1 MSPTAYLRY
10 PDLHDDL
17 VTFVAENDVWMAP
30 VTGGRAWRVSAMGLP
45 ARSPKFSPDG
55 TRLAWQVVQGGAP
68 EIVTADVNGGDFRQ
82 LTFWG
87 SQSTRLKGF
96 NSAGHAVA
104 TSAVEQEDSRLRWAF
119 TVPLDGTA
127 PVKLP
132 YGPVETIAEGP
143 AVGDERPVV
152 IGSMLT
158 REQAWWKR
166 YRGGTAGKLWIDTDG
181 NGEFERL
188 VPELDGNLSD
198 PMWIQG
204 RVVFLSDHEGYGNLY
219 SVTPQGTDL
228 RRHTDFEGFYV
239 RHAASDGGRIVFESA
254 GRLWLLPS
262 LDAPAQPLDIVLGS
276 AGSARRPRLLDAAK
290 HLAGA
295 VPDTRGTASI
305 VETHGTLHWLTH
317 RDGPSRVIVANSAVR
332 ARLGRPLGESRAV
345 FVADFDGE
353 EAIYIKD
360 VFADIA
366 VVPGAPTPAAGG
378 TAATGTAVNEV
389 AAAYDG
395 GDEAG
400 LVLPRPVPA
409 AGVTS
414 GTPEGRAQA
423 AKPEQPKPQQPEP
436 GQSAPVPAS
445 GPSAG
450 AVRIGFDR
458 PARVS
463 ELVPSPDGQR
473 VAVSTEFG
481 EVFVLDV
488 AAAQLFPVASTGFG
502 AVDQLAFS
510 PDSQW
515 LAWAEPSSAEGRS
528 RIRLRSVLEASAPV
542 IEVTDGRFDDHDPA
556 FTTDGRY
563 LAFLSERS
571 FDPVY
576 DTHRFDLSFP
586 SSTKPFLVALA
597 AGTPSPFG
605 PAVSGL
611 PMPGELPAAAAGAAV
626 AAADPGPA
634 VTESAT
640 AVPAVTVDAGRI
652 GDRII
657 AVPVPQGRY
666 TRLRTADSALLWQA
680 TDIYGVTGDG
690 RASGTDREPAS
701 RLERFDL
708 VKKDLSVLVPAVES
722 FEVSG
727 DGTKVVL
734 RHECGVRVV
743 PAAAAVEQDSAE
755 NIRVDLAR
763 IRVRIDPVQVWGQ
776 AFDEAWRLQRDF
788 FWAPDLGG
796 LDWEGVHA
804 RYRPLVQNLGS
815 HDDLVDLL
823 WEMHGELG
831 TSHAYVT
838 PAPVMEPGA
847 GGQGFLGVDLRPG
860 AGGWEVVRILGAESS
875 DPQASSPLSAPG
887 ADVHPGDIIAAV
899 DGQPVPAVEGPAA
912 LLAGAAGRTVELTIV
927 STGDGGD
934 GGAPAQRRIAVVPL
948 GSEERLRYQNWVGA
962 NRRIV
967 REASNGAFGYL
978 HIPDMMANGWSQLHR
993 DLDVEASRQALV
1005 VDVRRNRGGHTSQL
1019 VAELIGR
1026 KVTAWA
1032 NARGGQ
1038 PTPYPAHAPR
1048 GPVVILADEFAGS
1061 DGDIITQVAKLR
1073 SIGPVVGT
1081 RTWGGVVGI
1090 DGRFALVDGTTVNQP
1105 RYAYWFT
1112 GGVGWDVE
1120 NRGVEPDIEVPFP
1133 PHAYVAGEDPQL
1145 EHGVGILREMLSEL
1159 PTDEPPALA
1168 GYRSLQPAPLPP
1180 RPQGQTVS
1188 AAETQQGPAVPG
1200 PVPAAGVRPGREAGR
1215 P

>member
-10 PDLHDDL
+10 PDLHGDL
-17 VTFVAENDVWMAP
+17 VTFVAEDDVWMAP
-30 VTGGRAWRVSAMGLP
+30 VAGGRAWRISSMQLP

-55 TRLAWQVVQGGAP
+55 KHLAWQVVQGGAP
-68 EIVTADVNGGDFRQ
+68 EIVTADVDGGNFRQ

-96 NSAGHAVA
+96 NAAGQVMA
-104 TSAVEQEDSRLRWAF
+104 TTSVEQEDNRLRWAF
-119 TVPLDGTA
+119 TVPLDGAA

-143 AVGDERPVV
+143 AVGDERPLV

-166 YRGGTAGKLWIDTDG
+166 YRGGTAGKLWIDADG

-198 PMWIQG
+198 PMWIDG

-219 SVTPQGTDL
+219 SVTPAGSDL
-228 RRHTDFEGFYV
+228 RRHTDFDTFYV
-239 RHAASDGGRIVFESA
+239 RHASTDGSRIVFESA

-262 LDAPAQPLDIVLGS
+262 LDTEARPLDIALGS
-276 AGSARRPRLLDAAK
+276 AGTARRPRPLDVARHLADVVPDAA
-290 HLAGA
+290 GN
-295 VPDTRGTASI
+295 ASV

-317 RDGPSRVIVANSAVR
+317 RDGPARVIEADSAVR
-332 ARLGRPLGESRAV
+332 ARLGRPLGNSRAV
-345 FVADFDGE
+345 YVADRHGE

-360 VFADIA
+360 VFAQISL
-366 VVPGAPTPAAGG
+366 GPAAGSG
-378 TAATGTAVNEV
+378 PAQAMPAPEPAA
-389 AAAYDG
+389 
-395 GDEAG
+395 GDADAG
-400 LVLPRPVPA
+400 LVLPSPVSAAGSASLPRTPGHTTPA
-409 AGVTS
+409 A
-414 GTPEGRAQA
+414 PESRTG
-423 AKPEQPKPQQPEP
+423 
-436 GQSAPVPAS
+436 VPAS
-445 GPSAG
+445 VAPPSEA
-450 AVRIGFDR
+450 AVKPAENTVRVEFER
-458 PARVS
+458 PTRVS
-463 ELVPSPDGQR
+463 QLVPSPDGKR
-473 VAVSTEFG
+473 VGVATEYG

-488 AAAQLFPVASTGFG
+488 ASARLSPVAATGFG

-515 LAWAEPSSAEGRS
+515 LAWAEPSSADGRT
-528 RIRLRSVLEASAPV
+528 RIRIRSVLDTEAPA
-542 IEVTDGRFDDHDPA
+542 IDVTDGRFSDHDPS
-556 FTTDGRY
+556 FTPDGRY

-605 PAVSGL
+605 PSVSGNAAV
-611 PMPGELPAAAAGAAV
+611 GAAAEVKAESGNIAAAV
-626 AAADPGPA
+626 PP
-634 VTESAT
+634 V
-640 AVPAVTVDAGRI
+640 VVDAERI

-666 TRLRTADSALLWQA
+666 EKLRTADSALLWLA
-680 TDIYGVTGDG
+680 ADIYGVTGDG
-690 RASGTDREPAS
+690 RATAADRDPAP

-708 VKKDLSVLVPAVES
+708 AKKELSVLVPALDG

-727 DGTKVVL
+727 DGAKVVL
-734 RHECGVRVV
+734 RHDGGVRVV
-743 PAAAAVEQDSAE
+743 PAADKIAEDSGD
-755 NIRVDLAR
+755 NVRVDLDR
-763 IRVRIDPVQVWGQ
+763 IRVRIDPVRVWGQ

-788 FWAPDLGG
+788 FWAPDMGG
-796 LDWEGVHA
+796 LDWEGIHA
-804 RYRPLVQNLGS
+804 RYRPLVQNLGG

-838 PAPVMEPGA
+838 PVPVTEPGW
-847 GGQGFLGVDLRPG
+847 GSQGFLGADLRPG

-875 DPQASSPLSAPG
+875 DPQAASPLSAPG
-887 ADVHPGDIIAAV
+887 ADVHPGDVIAAV
-899 DGQPVPAVEGPAA
+899 DGQPVPASEGPAP

-927 STGDGGD
+927 RADD
-934 GGAPAQRRIAVVPL
+934 DGAPSQRRIAVVPL
-948 GSEERLRYQNWVGA
+948 RSEERLRYQNWVHA

-967 REASNGAFGYL
+967 RAASDGAFGYL
-978 HIPDMMANGWSQLHR
+978 HIPDMVANGWSQLHR
-993 DLDVEASRQALV
+993 DLDQEASKAALV

-1032 NARGGQ
+1032 NPRGGK
-1038 PTPYPAHAPR
+1038 PTPYPDHAPR
-1048 GPVVILADEFAGS
+1048 GPVVILTDEFAGS
-1061 DGDIITQVAKLR
+1061 DGDIITQAAKLR
-1073 SIGPVVGT
+1073 SIGPVIGT

-1090 DGRFALVDGTTVNQP
+1090 DGRFRLVDGTAVNQP
-1105 RYAYWFT
+1105 RYAFWFT

-1120 NRGVEPDIEVPFP
+1120 NRGVEPDIEVAFP
-1133 PHAYVAGEDPQL
+1133 PHAYVAGDDPQL
-1145 EHGVGILREMLSEL
+1145 EHGVGILREMLSEI
-1159 PTDEPPALA
+1159 PTDQPPAMT

-1180 RPQGQTVS
+1180 RPQAAAGS
-1188 AAETQQGPAVPG
+1188 AEGTAASEGAVPG
-1200 PVPAAGVRPGREAGR
+1200 PVAASAAVPGRH
-1215 P
+1215 

>member
-1 MSPTAYLRY
+1 MSSTAYLRY
-10 PDLHDDL
+10 PDLHGDL
-17 VTFVAENDVWMAP
+17 VTFVAEDDVWMAP
-30 VTGGRAWRVSAMGLP
+30 VTGGRAWRVSSMQLP

-55 TRLAWQVVQGGAP
+55 TQVAWQVVQGGAP
-68 EIVTADVNGGDFRQ
+68 EIVTADVNGGNFRQ

-87 SQSTRLKGF
+87 SQSTRMKGF
-96 NSAGHAVA
+96 NSAGQVIA
-104 TSAVEQEDSRLRWAF
+104 TSSVEQEDSRLRWAF
-119 TVPLDGTA
+119 AVPLDGAA

-143 AVGDERPVV
+143 AVGDERPMV

-166 YRGGTAGKLWIDTDG
+166 YRGGTAGKLWIDADG

-198 PMWIQG
+198 PMWIEG
-204 RVVFLSDHEGYGNLY
+204 RVAFLSDHEGYGNLY
-219 SVTPQGTDL
+219 SVTPSGSDL
-228 RRHTDFEGFYV
+228 RRHTDFDTFYV
-239 RHAASDGGRIVFESA
+239 RHASSDGSRIVFESA

-262 LDAPAQPLDIVLGS
+262 LDAEAQPLDIVLGS
-276 AGSARRPRLLDAAK
+276 AGTARRPRPLDVAR
-290 HLAGA
+290 HLAGV
-295 VPDTRGTASI
+295 VPDAAGNASV

-317 RDGPSRVIVANSAVR
+317 RDGPSRVIEADSAVR
-332 ARLGRPLGESRAV
+332 ARLGRPLGDSRAV
-345 FVADFDGE
+345 FVSDRQGE

-360 VFADIA
+360 VFAELSVGSA
-366 VVPGAPTPAAGG
+366 VGSRAAEEAPVSEPAAKD
-378 TAATGTAVNEV
+378 A
-389 AAAYDG
+389 DG
-395 GDEAG
+395 AG
-400 LVLPRPVPA
+400 LVLPSPVSA
-409 AGVTS
+409 AGS
-414 GTPEGRAQA
+414 AGLPQARPLAAESPAGGQSPESASTPESA
-423 AKPEQPKPQQPEP
+423 PKP
-436 GQSAPVPAS
+436 GDST
-445 GPSAG
+445 
-450 AVRIGFDR
+450 VRVEFER
-458 PARVS
+458 PTRVS
-463 ELVPSPDGQR
+463 QLAPSPDGKR
-473 VAVSTEFG
+473 VGVATEYG

-515 LAWAEPSSAEGRS
+515 LAWAEPSSADGRT
-528 RIRLRSVLEASAPV
+528 RIRLRSVLDTEAPV
-542 IEVTDGRFDDHDPA
+542 IDVTDGRFTDHDPS

-605 PAVSGL
+605 PSVSGIAAVTAADEAKDD
-611 PMPGELPAAAAGAAV
+611 GAAKAAA
-626 AAADPGPA
+626 
-634 VTESAT
+634 
-640 AVPAVTVDAGRI
+640 VPDVVVDADRI

-666 TRLRTADSALLWQA
+666 EKLRTADSALLWQA
-680 TDIYGVTGDG
+680 ADIYGVTGDG
-690 RASGTDREPAS
+690 RATAADRDPAS

-708 VKKDLSVLVPAVES
+708 VKKDLSVLVPALDD

-734 RHECGVRVV
+734 RHDGGVRVV
-743 PAAAAVEQDSAE
+743 PASAKVEEGTGED
-755 NIRVDLAR
+755 IRVELDR

-788 FWAPDLGG
+788 FWAPDMGG
-796 LDWEGVHA
+796 LDWEGVHS
-804 RYRPLVQNLGS
+804 RYRPLVQNLGG

-838 PAPVMEPGA
+838 PAPVTEPGS
-847 GGQGFLGVDLRPG
+847 GSQGFLGADLLPG

-875 DPQASSPLSAPG
+875 DPQATSPLSAPG

-899 DGQPVPAVEGPAA
+899 DGQPVPAGEGPAP

-927 STGDGGD
+927 STNDD
-934 GGAPAQRRIAVVPL
+934 GAPSQRRIAVVPL
-948 GSEERLRYQNWVGA
+948 RSEERLRYQNWVHA

-967 REASNGAFGYL
+967 REASDGAFGYL
-978 HIPDMMANGWSQLHR
+978 HIPDMVANGWSQLHR
-993 DLDVEASRQALV
+993 DLDQEAAKQALV

-1032 NARGGQ
+1032 NPRGGK
-1038 PTPYPAHAPR
+1038 PTPYPDHAPR
-1048 GPVVILADEFAGS
+1048 GPVVILTDEFAGS

-1090 DGRFALVDGTTVNQP
+1090 DGRFQLMDGTAVNQP
-1105 RYAYWFT
+1105 RYAFWFT
-1112 GGVGWDVE
+1112 GGVGWGVE
-1120 NRGVEPDIEVPFP
+1120 NRGVEPDIEVAFP
-1133 PHAYVAGEDPQL
+1133 PHAYVAGDDPQL
-1145 EHGVGILREMLSEL
+1145 EHGVGILREMLSEI
-1159 PTDEPPALA
+1159 PTDQPPAMT
-1168 GYRSLQPAPLPP
+1168 GYPSLQPAPLPP
-1180 RPQGQTVS
+1180 RPQAEPG
-1188 AAETQQGPAVPG
+1188 AAAVPGGTVPG
-1200 PVPAAGVRPGREAGR
+1200 PVAASSAVPGRH
-1215 P
+1215 

>member
-10 PDLHDDL
+10 PDLHGDL
-17 VTFVAENDVWMAP
+17 VTFVAEDDVWMAP
-30 VTGGRAWRVSAMGLP
+30 VSGGRAWRISSMQLP

-68 EIVTADVNGGDFRQ
+68 EIVTADVQGGDFRQ

-96 NSAGHAVA
+96 NSAGDVIA
-104 TSAVEQEDSRLRWAF
+104 TSSVEQEDNRLRWAY

-143 AVGDERPVV
+143 AVGDERPMV

-166 YRGGTAGKLWIDTDG
+166 YRGGTAGKLWIDADG
-181 NGEFERL
+181 NGEFVRL

-198 PMWIQG
+198 PMWIDG

-239 RHAASDGGRIVFESA
+239 RHASSDGTRIVFESA
-254 GRLWLLPS
+254 GRIWLLAS
-262 LDAPAQPLDIVLGS
+262 LDADAQPLEISLGS
-276 AGSARRPRLLDAAK
+276 AGTARRPRPLNVAR
-290 HLAGA
+290 HLAAA
-295 VPDTRGTASI
+295 VPDATGTASV

-317 RDGPSRVIVANSAVR
+317 RDGPSRVIEADSAVR
-332 ARLGRPLGESRAV
+332 ARLGRPLGETHAV
-345 FVADFDGE
+345 FVSDSQGE
-353 EAIYIKD
+353 EAIYIRK
-360 VFADIA
+360 VFADVDTA
-366 VVPGAPTPAAGG
+366 SGGSARDGGLPAGSPANEPAAD
-378 TAATGTAVNEV
+378 T
-389 AAAYDG
+389 
-395 GDEAG
+395 G
-400 LVLPRPVPA
+400 LVLPSPVSASSTTTHGSRGPQDRAAVPA
-409 AGVTS
+409 AQTEAQDTAAGASPAVPATES
-414 GTPEGRAQA
+414 GT
-423 AKPEQPKPQQPEP
+423 
-436 GQSAPVPAS
+436 
-445 GPSAG
+445 
-450 AVRIGFDR
+450 VRIGFDR
-458 PARVS
+458 PTRVS

-473 VAVSTEFG
+473 VGVATEYG
-481 EVFVLDV
+481 EVFILETSTAELSPV
-488 AAAQLFPVASTGFG
+488 AASEFG

-515 LAWAEPSSAEGRS
+515 LAWAEPTTGEGRT
-528 RIRLRSVLEASAPV
+528 RIRLRSAVDASAPV
-542 IEVTDGRFDDHDPA
+542 IDVTDGRFADHDPS
-556 FTTDGRY
+556 FTRDGRY

-605 PAVSGL
+605 PSVSGGSV
-611 PMPGELPAAAAGAAV
+611 PV
-626 AAADPGPA
+626 AAEAADGGTPKK
-634 VTESAT
+634 T
-640 AVPAVTVDAGRI
+640 VPDVQVDAERI

-666 TRLRTADSALLWQA
+666 TKLRAADSALLWQA
-680 TDIYGVTGDG
+680 NDIYGVTGDG
-690 RASGTDREPAS
+690 RATATDRDPAA

-708 VKKDLSVLVPAVES
+708 LTKDLSVLVPALEGY
-722 FEVSG
+722 EVSG
-727 DGTKVVL
+727 DGSKVVV
-734 RHECGVRVV
+734 RHEGSVRVV
-743 PAAAAVEQDSAE
+743 PAASRVEEDSVE
-755 NIRVDLAR
+755 NIRVDLDR
-763 IRVRIDPVQVWGQ
+763 IRVRIDPVKVWGQ

-788 FWAPDLGG
+788 FWAPDMGG

-804 RYRPLVQNLGS
+804 RYRPLVDNLGS

-838 PAPVMEPGA
+838 PVPVTEQGA
-847 GGQGFLGVDLRPG
+847 GGQGFLGADLRPG

-875 DPQASSPLSAPG
+875 DPQATSPLSAPG
-887 ADVHPGDIIAAV
+887 ADVHPGDVIAAI
-899 DGQPVPAVEGPAA
+899 DGVPVPPREGPAA
-912 LLAGAAGRTVELTIV
+912 LLTGAAGRTVELTIV
-927 STGDGGD
+927 SADD
-934 GGAPAQRRIAVVPL
+934 AGAPSQRRIAVVPL
-948 GSEERLRYQNWVGA
+948 RSEERLRYQNWVHA

-978 HIPDMMANGWSQLHR
+978 HIPDMVANGWSQLHR
-993 DLDVEASRQALV
+993 DLDQEASRQALV

-1026 KVTAWA
+1026 KVTAWDMP
-1032 NARGGQ
+1032 RGGQ
-1038 PTPYPAHAPR
+1038 PSPYPAHAPR
-1048 GPVVILADEFAGS
+1048 GPVVILTDEFAGS
-1061 DGDIITQVAKLR
+1061 DGDIITQVSKLR
-1073 SIGPVVGT
+1073 GIGPVIGT

-1090 DGRFALVDGTTVNQP
+1090 DGRFNLVDGTTVNQP

-1112 GGVGWDVE
+1112 GGVGWGVE
-1120 NRGVEPDIEVPFP
+1120 NRGVEPDIEVTFP

-1159 PTDEPPALA
+1159 PTDEPPALT
-1168 GYRSLQPAPLPP
+1168 GYPTLQPAPLPP
-1180 RPQGQTVS
+1180 RPQDGQAGSRQENGDLSIPAPVS
-1188 AAETQQGPAVPG
+1188 AGTDAKDN
-1200 PVPAAGVRPGREAGR
+1200 RH
-1215 P
+1215 

>member
-1 MSPTAYLRY
+1 MSSTAYLRY
-10 PDLHDDL
+10 PDLHGDL
-17 VTFVAENDVWMAP
+17 VTFVAEDDVWMAP
-30 VTGGRAWRVSAMGLP
+30 VTGGRAWRVSSMQLP

-55 TRLAWQVVQGGAP
+55 KHLAWQVVQGGAP
-68 EIVTADVNGGDFRQ
+68 EIVTADVDGGNFRQ

-96 NSAGHAVA
+96 NSAGQVVA
-104 TSAVEQEDSRLRWAF
+104 TTSVEQEDSRLRWAF
-119 TVPLDGTA
+119 TVPLDGGA
-127 PVKLP
+127 PAKLP

-143 AVGDERPVV
+143 AVGDERPMV

-166 YRGGTAGKLWIDTDG
+166 YRGGTAGKLWIDADG

-198 PMWIQG
+198 PMWIDG
-204 RVVFLSDHEGYGNLY
+204 RVVFLSDHEGFGNLY

-228 RRHTDFEGFYV
+228 RRHTDFDTFYV
-239 RHAASDGGRIVFESA
+239 RHASSDGSRIVFESA
-254 GRLWLLPS
+254 GRLWLLSS
-262 LDAPAQPLDIVLGS
+262 LDGEAQPLDIALGS
-276 AGSARRPRLLDAAK
+276 AGTARRRRPLDVAK
-290 HLAGA
+290 HLSAA
-295 VPDTRGTASI
+295 VPDAAGTASV

-317 RDGPSRVIVANSAVR
+317 RDGPSRVIEADSAVR
-332 ARLGRPLGESRAV
+332 ARLGRPLGDSRAV
-345 FVADFDGE
+345 YVADRDGE
-353 EAIYIKD
+353 EAIYIRE
-360 VFADIA
+360 VFAD
-366 VVPGAPTPAAGG
+366 V
-378 TAATGTAVNEV
+378 AVNAASRSGAAPALPASE
-389 AAAYDG
+389 AAADAG
-395 GDEAG
+395 ADAG
-400 LVLPRPVPA
+400 LVLPSPVSASGSA
-409 AGVTS
+409 AAPPQQVLPQAAEPRTTS
-414 GTPEGRAQA
+414 PEPEGF
-423 AKPEQPKPQQPEP
+423 
-436 GQSAPVPAS
+436 SAS
-445 GPSAG
+445 GESSST
-450 AVRIGFDR
+450 VRVGFDQ
-458 PARVS
+458 PTRVS
-463 ELVPSPDGQR
+463 QLAPSPDGKR
-473 VAVSTEFG
+473 VGVATEYG

-488 AAAQLFPVASTGFG
+488 ASAQLFPVTSTGFG

-515 LAWAEPSSAEGRS
+515 LAWAEPSSADGRT
-528 RIRLRSVLEASAPV
+528 RIRLRSVLDTEAPV
-542 IEVTDGRFDDHDPA
+542 IDVTDGRFTDHDPS

-586 SSTKPFLVALA
+586 SSTKPFLAALA
-597 AGTPSPFG
+597 ADTPSPFG
-605 PAVSGL
+605 PSASGT
-611 PMPGELPAAAAGAAV
+611 
-626 AAADPGPA
+626 PA
-634 VTESAT
+634 VDAAETGKANVKSAAT
-640 AVPAVTVDAGRI
+640 VPDVVVDADRI

-666 TRLRTADSALLWQA
+666 EKLRTADSALLWQA
-680 TDIYGVTGDG
+680 ADIYGVTGDG
-690 RASGTDREPAS
+690 RASATDRDPAS

-708 VKKDLSVLVPAVES
+708 AKKELSVLVPALDD

-734 RHECGVRVV
+734 RHEGTVRVV
-743 PAAAAVEQDSAE
+743 PASAKVEENSAE
-755 NIRVDLAR
+755 NIRVDLDR
-763 IRVRIDPVQVWGQ
+763 IRVRVDPVKVWGQ

-796 LDWEGVHA
+796 LDWEGIHS

-838 PAPVMEPGA
+838 PAPVTEPGS
-847 GGQGFLGVDLRPG
+847 GSQGFLGADLRPG
-860 AGGWEVVRILGAESS
+860 AGGWEVARILGAESS
-875 DPQASSPLSAPG
+875 DPQATSPLSAPG

-899 DGQPVPAVEGPAA
+899 DGHPVPANEGPAP

-927 STGDGGD
+927 STNDD
-934 GGAPAQRRIAVVPL
+934 GAPSQRRIAVVPL
-948 GSEERLRYQNWVGA
+948 RSEERLRYQNWVQA
-962 NRRIV
+962 NRSIV
-967 REASNGAFGYL
+967 REASDGAFGYL
-978 HIPDMMANGWSQLHR
+978 HIPDMVANGWSQLHR
-993 DLDVEASRQALV
+993 DLDQEASQQALV
-1005 VDVRRNRGGHTSQL
+1005 VDVRRNRGGHTSEL

-1032 NARGGQ
+1032 NPRGGK

-1048 GPVVILADEFAGS
+1048 GPVVILTDEFAGS
-1061 DGDIITQVAKLR
+1061 DGDIITQTAKLR

-1090 DGRFALVDGTTVNQP
+1090 DGRFGLVDGTVVNQP
-1105 RYAYWFT
+1105 RYAFWFT

-1120 NRGVEPDIEVPFP
+1120 NRGVEPDIEVAFP

-1145 EHGVGILREMLSEL
+1145 EHSVGILREMLSEL
-1159 PTDEPPALA
+1159 PTDQPPELT

-1180 RPQGQTVS
+1180 RPQAAPGS
-1188 AAETQQGPAVPG
+1188 ATEVREGTVPG
-1200 PVPAAGVRPGREAGR
+1200 PVAASSAVPGRH
-1215 P
+1215 

>member
-10 PDLHDDL
+10 PDLHGNL
-17 VTFVAENDVWMAP
+17 VTFVAEDDVWMAP
-30 VTGGRAWRVSAMGLP
+30 VDGGRAWRVSAMQLP

-68 EIVTADVNGGDFRQ
+68 EIVTANADGGDFRQ
-82 LTFWG
+82 LTYWG

-96 NSAGHAVA
+96 NKAGQVIA
-104 TSAVEQEDSRLRWAF
+104 TCSVEQEDNRLRWAF
-119 TVPLDGTA
+119 AVPLDGTA

-143 AVGDERPVV
+143 AVGDERPMV

-166 YRGGTAGKLWIDTDG
+166 YRGGTAGKLWIDADG
-181 NGEFERL
+181 NGEFLRL

-198 PMWIQG
+198 PMWIDG

-219 SVTPQGTDL
+219 SVTPRGTDL

-239 RHAASDGGRIVFESA
+239 RHASSDGSRIVFESA
-254 GRLWLLPS
+254 GRIWLLSS
-262 LDAPAQPLDIVLGS
+262 LDAEAEPLDIVLGS
-276 AGSARRPRLLDAAK
+276 AGTARRPRPLNVAR
-290 HLAGA
+290 HLSEVA
-295 VPDTRGTASI
+295 PDTKGMASV

-317 RDGPSRVIVANSAVR
+317 RDGPSRVIEADSAVR
-332 ARLGRPLGESRAV
+332 TRLGRPLDGSRAV
-345 FVADFDGE
+345 FVADRDGE

-360 VFADIA
+360 VFADL
-366 VVPGAPTPAAGG
+366 AAGG
-378 TAATGTAVNEV
+378 AGQAPV
-389 AAAYDG
+389 DG
-395 GDEAG
+395 VSGGKEDAGESNG
-400 LVLPRPVPA
+400 LVLPSPVSVSGAPVSVPQGSGTGESADGTGAVHA
-409 AGVTS
+409 AGTGQQEASAAS
-414 GTPEGRAQA
+414 GTVRVGFGR
-423 AKPEQPKPQQPEP
+423 PT
-436 GQSAPVPAS
+436 
-445 GPSAG
+445 
-450 AVRIGFDR
+450 
-458 PARVS
+458 RVS
-463 ELVPSPDGQR
+463 QLVPSPDGQR
-473 VAVSTEFG
+473 VGVSTESG
-481 EVFVLDV
+481 EVFVLEV
-488 AAAQLFPVASTGFG
+488 AKAELVPVATSDFG

-515 LAWAEPSSAEGRS
+515 LAWAEPSSGEGRS
-528 RIRLRSVLEASAPV
+528 RLRLRSVLDTAAPV
-542 IEVTDGRFDDHDPA
+542 IDVTDGRFTDHDPA

-605 PAVSGL
+605 PSVSGTS
-611 PMPGELPAAAAGAAV
+611 V
-626 AAADPGPA
+626 AAPKDAAQTG
-634 VTESAT
+634 T
-640 AVPAVTVDAGRI
+640 AEEASQDTVPSVQVDAERI
-652 GDRII
+652 GDRLI

-666 TRLRTADSALLWQA
+666 RKLRAAQGGLLWQSS
-680 TDIYGVTGDG
+680 DVYGVTGDG
-690 RASGTDREPAS
+690 RASAADRDPAS

-708 VKKDLSVLVPAVES
+708 EKKDVSVLVSALDD

-734 RHECGVRVV
+734 RHEGSVRMV
-743 PAAAAVEQDSAE
+743 PAAARVDEDSPE
-755 NIRVDLAR
+755 NIRVDLER
-763 IRVRIDPVQVWGQ
+763 IRVRIDPVKAWGQ

-788 FWAPDLGG
+788 FWAPDMGG

-831 TSHAYVT
+831 TSHAYVN
-838 PAPVMEPGA
+838 PIPVTEQGS
-847 GGQGFLGVDLRPG
+847 GGQGFLGADLRPG

-875 DPQASSPLSAPG
+875 DPEATSPLSAPG
-887 ADVHPGDIIAAV
+887 ADVHPGDVIAAV
-899 DGQPVPAVEGPAA
+899 DGRPVPANEGPAV
-912 LLAGAAGRTVELTIV
+912 LLAGAAGRTVELTVV
-927 STGDGGD
+927 STGGD
-934 GGAPAQRRIAVVPL
+934 GAPEQRRIAVVPL
-948 GSEERLRYQNWVGA
+948 RSEERLRYQNWVSA

-967 REASNGAFGYL
+967 REASNGEFGYL

-993 DLDVEASRQALV
+993 DLDQEASLRALV

-1026 KVTAWA
+1026 KVSAWSVP
-1032 NARGGQ
+1032 RGGT

-1048 GPVVILADEFAGS
+1048 GPVVILTDEFAGS
-1061 DGDIITQVAKLR
+1061 DGDIVTQISKLR
-1073 SIGPVVGT
+1073 GIGPVVGT

-1090 DGRFALVDGTTVNQP
+1090 DGRFNLVDGTMVNQP

-1120 NRGVEPDIEVPFP
+1120 NRGVEPDIEVAFP
-1133 PHAYVAGEDPQL
+1133 PHAYVAGDDPQL

-1159 PTDEPPALA
+1159 PTDEPPALS
-1168 GYRSLQPAPLPP
+1168 GYRSLQPAPLPQ
-1180 RPQGQTVS
+1180 RPQGRQEEGRQESIDLSIPAPVS
-1188 AAETQQGPAVPG
+1188 AGTGSTDGTKES
-1200 PVPAAGVRPGREAGR
+1200 RH
-1215 P
+1215 

>member
-1 MSPTAYLRY
+1 MSSTAYLRY
-10 PDLHDDL
+10 PDLHGDL
-17 VTFVAENDVWMAP
+17 LAFVAEDDVWMAP
-30 VTGGRAWRVSAMGLP
+30 VAGGRAWRVSAMALP

-55 TRLAWQVVQGGAP
+55 TSLAWQVIQGGAP
-68 EIVTADVNGGDFRQ
+68 EIVAADADGGNFRQ

-87 SQSTRLKGF
+87 SQSTRMKGF
-96 NSAGHAVA
+96 NSAGQVIA
-104 TSAVEQEDSRLRWAF
+104 TSSVEQEDSRLRWAF
-119 TVPLDGTA
+119 AVPLDGSA

-132 YGPVETIAEGP
+132 YGPVETLAEGP
-143 AVGDERPVV
+143 TVGDERPMV

-166 YRGGTAGKLWIDTDG
+166 YRGGTAGKLWIDADG

-198 PMWIQG
+198 PMWIDG

-228 RRHTDFEGFYV
+228 RRHTDFDGFYV
-239 RHAASDGGRIVFESA
+239 RHVSSDGSRIVFESA

-262 LDAPAQPLDIVLGS
+262 LDAEAQPLDIFLGS
-276 AGSARRPRLLDAAK
+276 AGTARRPRPLDVAK
-290 HLAGA
+290 HLSAA
-295 VPDTRGTASI
+295 VPAASGDASV

-317 RDGPSRVIVANSAVR
+317 RDGPSRVIVADSAVR
-332 ARLGRPLGESRAV
+332 ARLGRPLGTSHAV
-345 FVADFDGE
+345 FVADFQGE
-353 EAIYIKD
+353 EAIYIQD
-360 VFADIA
+360 VFASA
-366 VVPGAPTPAAGG
+366 APVSAPESASVEKLAASEE
-378 TAATGTAVNEV
+378 A
-389 AAAYDG
+389 
-395 GDEAG
+395 GDSDSAPG
-400 LVLPRPVPA
+400 LVLPSPV
-409 AGVTS
+409 S
-414 GTPEGRAQA
+414 
-423 AKPEQPKPQQPEP
+423 
-436 GQSAPVPAS
+436 AS
-445 GPSAG
+445 GS
-450 AVRIGFDR
+450 AVRIPQPAVSQVPELQLEKERQLEKEPGGPTSEPAGRPGENRGSATGGASVVRVGFDR
-458 PARVS
+458 PTRVS
-463 ELVPSPDGQR
+463 QLIPSPNGKY
-473 VAVSTEFG
+473 VGVSTEYG

-488 AAAQLFPVASTGFG
+488 GTEQLFPVASSGFG

-515 LAWAEPSSAEGRS
+515 LAWSEPASADGRTK
-528 RIRLRSVLEASAPV
+528 IRLRSVLDTSAPV
-542 IEVTDGRFDDHDPA
+542 IDVTDGRFTDHDPS

-597 AGTPSPFG
+597 ADTPSPFG
-605 PAVSGL
+605 PSASGVPL
-611 PMPGELPAAAAGAAV
+611 FGAGDTPKDAAS
-626 AAADPGPA
+626 AD
-634 VTESAT
+634 EDNSADKTT
-640 AVPAVTVDAGRI
+640 AVRVDAERI

-666 TRLRTADSALLWQA
+666 DKLQAAQDALLWQA

-690 RASGTDREPAS
+690 RASATDREPAS

-708 VKKDLSVLVPAVES
+708 ATKEVSVLAGALDSFAVS
-722 FEVSG
+722 S
-727 DGTKVVL
+727 DGTTVVL
-734 RHECGVRVV
+734 RHEGGIRVV
-743 PAAAAVEQDSAE
+743 PAAAKVEENSADS
-755 NIRVDLAR
+755 IRVDLDR
-763 IRVRIDPVQVWGQ
+763 IRVRVDPVKVWGQ

-788 FWAPDLGG
+788 FWAPDMGG
-796 LDWEGVHA
+796 LDWEGVHS

-838 PAPVMEPGA
+838 PAPVTEQGS
-847 GGQGFLGVDLRPG
+847 GGQGFLGADLRPG
-860 AGGWEVVRILGAESS
+860 PGGWEVARILGAESS
-875 DPQASSPLSAPG
+875 DPQATSPLSAPG

-899 DGQPVPAVEGPAA
+899 DGQPVPSREGPAA
-912 LLAGAAGRTVELTIV
+912 LLTGAAGRAVELTIV
-927 STGDGGD
+927 STDD
-934 GGAPAQRRIAVVPL
+934 GGAPVQRRIAVVPL
-948 GSEERLRYQNWVGA
+948 RSEERLRYQNWVSA

-967 REASNGAFGYL
+967 REASGGTFGYL
-978 HIPDMMANGWSQLHR
+978 HIPDMVANGWSQLHR
-993 DLDVEASRQALV
+993 DLDQEASLQALV

-1026 KVTAWA
+1026 KVTAWE
-1032 NARGGQ
+1032 NPRGGK

-1048 GPVVILADEFAGS
+1048 GPVVILTDEFAGS

-1090 DGRFALVDGTTVNQP
+1090 DGRFRLVDGTVVNQP
-1105 RYAYWFT
+1105 RFAYWFT
-1112 GGVGWDVE
+1112 GGVGWGVE
-1120 NRGVEPDIEVPFP
+1120 NRGVEPDIEVAFP
-1133 PHAYVAGEDPQL
+1133 PHAYVAGDDPQL

-1159 PTDEPPALA
+1159 PTDQPPALS
-1168 GYRSLQPAPLPP
+1168 GYRSLQVPPLPP
-1180 RPQGQTVS
+1180 RPQDRVADGRAEDALSVPAPVS
-1188 AAETQQGPAVPG
+1188 AG
-1200 PVPAAGVRPGREAGR
+1200 AGKDSRH
-1215 P
+1215 

>member
-10 PDLHDDL
+10 PDLHGDL
-17 VTFVAENDVWMAP
+17 LAFVAEDDVWMAP
-30 VTGGRAWRVSAMGLP
+30 VTGGRAWRVSAMALP

-55 TRLAWQVVQGGAP
+55 ASLAWQVIQGGAP
-68 EIVTADVNGGDFRQ
+68 EIVTADADGGNFRQ

-87 SQSTRLKGF
+87 SQSTRMKGF
-96 NSAGHAVA
+96 NSAGQVIA
-104 TSAVEQEDSRLRWAF
+104 TSSVEQEDSRLRWAF
-119 TVPLDGTA
+119 AVPLDGSA

-132 YGPVETIAEGP
+132 YGPVETLAEGP
-143 AVGDERPVV
+143 AVGDERPMV

-166 YRGGTAGKLWIDTDG
+166 YRGGTAGKLWIDADG

-198 PMWIQG
+198 PMWIDG

-228 RRHTDFEGFYV
+228 RRHTDFDGFYV
-239 RHAASDGGRIVFESA
+239 RHASSDGSRIVFESA
-254 GRLWLLPS
+254 GRLWILPS
-262 LDAPAQPLDIVLGS
+262 LDAEAQPLDIVLGS
-276 AGSARRPRLLDAAK
+276 AGTARRPRPLDVAR
-290 HLAGA
+290 HLSAA
-295 VPDTRGTASI
+295 VPAAGGDASI

-317 RDGPSRVIVANSAVR
+317 RDGPSRVIVADSAAR
-332 ARLGRPLGESRAV
+332 ARLGRPLGTSHAV
-345 FVADFDGE
+345 FVADFQGE

-360 VFADIA
+360 VFAGTAPVAAPESHPVEKLPAPKAAGEGDP
-366 VVPGAPTPAAGG
+366 VPG
-378 TAATGTAVNEV
+378 
-389 AAAYDG
+389 
-395 GDEAG
+395 
-400 LVLPRPVPA
+400 LILPSPV
-409 AGVTS
+409 S
-414 GTPEGRAQA
+414 
-423 AKPEQPKPQQPEP
+423 
-436 GQSAPVPAS
+436 AS
-445 GPSAG
+445 GA
-450 AVRIGFDR
+450 AVRIPQQTVPQVPEQHVETDADGQNSEPAGRPGDDAAPANAGSVTVRVGFDT
-458 PARVS
+458 PTRVS
-463 ELVPSPDGQR
+463 QLVPSPDGKR
-473 VAVSTEFG
+473 VGVSTEYG

-488 AAAQLFPVASTGFG
+488 GTEQLFPVASSGFG

-515 LAWAEPSSAEGRS
+515 LAWSEPASAEGRTK
-528 RIRLRSVLEASAPV
+528 IRLRSVLDMSAPV
-542 IEVTDGRFDDHDPA
+542 IDVTDGRFSDHDPS

-597 AGTPSPFG
+597 ADTPSPFG
-605 PAVSGL
+605 PSVSG
-611 PMPGELPAAAAGAAV
+611 
-626 AAADPGPA
+626 
-634 VTESAT
+634 
-640 AVPAVTVDAGRI
+640 VPAQRAGDARKDAGSGAEDKSVVEAQAVQVDAERI

-666 TRLRTADSALLWQA
+666 DKLQAARDALLWQA

-690 RASGTDREPAS
+690 RASATDREPAS

-708 VKKDLSVLVPAVES
+708 ATKEVSVLAGALDSFAVS
-722 FEVSG
+722 S

-734 RHECGVRVV
+734 RHEGGVRVV
-743 PAAAAVEQDSAE
+743 PTAAKVEEDSADS
-755 NIRVDLAR
+755 IRVDLDR
-763 IRVRIDPVQVWGQ
+763 IRVRLDPVKVWGQ

-788 FWAPDLGG
+788 FWAPDMGG
-796 LDWEGVHA
+796 LDWEGVHS

-831 TSHAYVT
+831 TSHAYVS
-838 PAPVMEPGA
+838 PAPVTEQGS
-847 GGQGFLGVDLRPG
+847 GSQGFLGADLRPG
-860 AGGWEVVRILGAESS
+860 PGGWEVVRILGAESS
-875 DPQASSPLSAPG
+875 DPQATSPLSAPG
-887 ADVHPGDIIAAV
+887 ADVHPGDFITAV
-899 DGQPVPAVEGPAA
+899 DGQPVPASEGPAP
-912 LLAGAAGRTVELTIV
+912 LLAGAAGRAVELTIL
-927 STGDGGD
+927 STDD
-934 GGAPAQRRIAVVPL
+934 GGAPVQRRIAVVPL
-948 GSEERLRYQNWVGA
+948 RSEERLRYQNWVHA

-967 REASNGAFGYL
+967 REASGGMFGYL
-978 HIPDMMANGWSQLHR
+978 HIPDMVANGWSQLHR
-993 DLDVEASRQALV
+993 DLDQEASLQALV

-1032 NARGGQ
+1032 NARGGK

-1048 GPVVILADEFAGS
+1048 GPVVILTDEFAGS

-1090 DGRFALVDGTTVNQP
+1090 DGRFDLMDGTVVNQP
-1105 RYAYWFT
+1105 RFAYWFT

-1120 NRGVEPDIEVPFP
+1120 NRGVEPDIEVAFP
-1133 PHAYVAGEDPQL
+1133 PHAYAAGEDPQL

-1159 PTDEPPALA
+1159 PTDEPPAMS
-1168 GYRSLQPAPLPP
+1168 GYRGLQPAPLPP
-1180 RPQGQTVS
+1180 RPQASNAGDQSEGRAGEKTMALPEPVRVGTG
-1188 AAETQQGPAVPG
+1188 ETGN
-1200 PVPAAGVRPGREAGR
+1200 RDNRH
-1215 P
+1215 